1 MRKPP
6 RQGNDAGRSVSQS
19 YLPVCSMYTHVH
31 RVAAG
36 GAATIRMDILALSG
50 LFLRYSAGSSIM
62 CSICQSAP
70 ARTRTCMKAVQKPGG
85 VSFCCT
91 FLFS

>member
-1 MRKPP
+1 M
-6 RQGNDAGRSVSQS
+6 SQS